1 MNIQLIIQKMH
12 LLDFPPDCIRSIAK
26 QLSHADRFRFAS
38 TCRWINEILALTYQ
52 HVTIANKLYTC
63 EECTNMS
70 CVPYSCKTPDTCYIT
85 NVYTIHAYVIV
96 DADANVDA
104 NANTTVIPSWYN
116 TMYDHNQIYYNI
128 KTIFELTVDESE
140 IAEYL
145 WCETSMIKL
154 TSSTSMSCHTK
165 LLNISTQARSTC
177 NNITADTLLITDIRM
192 TNSIDVIPHMAKF
205 ICDTYRRMLPKKII
219 VKGGIVNGNA
229 NPNIIALEQ
238 QLCEIT
244 RLYGSNLVI
253 EMDLKLT
260 ACFERIPSLHSL
272 NSMNLLQYT
281 GNDRG
286 LPHVTI

>member
-1 MNIQLIIQKMH
+1 MQL
-12 LLDFPPDCIRSIAK
+12 LEFPPDCIRSITN

-70 CVPYSCKTPDTCYIT
+70 CVPYSCKAPDKCYID
-85 NVYTIHAYVIV
+85 NVYTIHAYVIT
-96 DADANVDA
+96 DADANADV
-104 NANTTVIPSWYN
+104 NVNINTTVIPSWYN
-116 TMYDHNQIYYNI
+116 TVYGPNQIYYDI
-128 KTIFELTVDESE
+128 KTIFEITVDESE

-145 WCETSMIKL
+145 WCDISMIKL
-154 TSSTSMSCHTK
+154 MSPTSMSCHTK
-165 LLNISTQARSTC
+165 LLDISTQARSTC
-177 NNITADTLLITDIRM
+177 DNITADTLLITDIRM
-192 TNSIDVIPHMAKF
+192 NNSIDVIPHIAKF

-238 QLCEIT
+238 QLCEIA

-253 EMDLKLT
+253 EMDLRLT
-260 ACFERIPSLHSL
+260 ACFEYVTSLHSL
-272 NSMNLLQYT
+272 NYYT

-286 LPHVTI
+286 LPTLRYST